1 MGNIVG
7 YLILLGLCT
16 GAALMMDNVVGS
28 MPLYLLI
35 FVLFF
40 SLAYTFRMQRKFRVA
55 LGGGGKVLPRGVP
68 TQVKAEMHNESWLP
82 APHLRAVVRTGEQA
96 VNLDFSLSPSQT
108 RELTFTVCP
117 PHVGPYEIGVPRV
130 RFFDPMGLFSLTKKM
145 DVQTVTA
152 VPRILTLAPF
162 RSPTGP
168 ANETAAS
175 AAFTRS
181 LEPDSYNG
189 VREYQVGDSL
199 RHIHWKLTSH
209 TGRYMSRRYETR
221 RREGVTVCVDRF
233 RPALSEENCRLTY
246 DCVTETGISLA
257 AAAVRR
263 RLPADILS
271 SGVSGPVRRSL
282 RDGRDIRAA
291 AEELGAA
298 VFDGGQT
305 LPELLESERERMA
318 GEWVLVCAASLDG
331 GLVRCLTA
339 FAAAGRR
346 PALIFATP
354 APDSLS
360 PEEDRI
366 LRFLAVQG
374 IPWEA
379 VASAETLRLDFM
391 KVSPLA
397 ARRAVCCGGT
407 DEKNSR
413 R

>member
-1 MGNIVG
+1 
-7 YLILLGLCT
+7 
-16 GAALMMDNVVGS
+16 MMDNVIGS
-28 MPLYLLI
+28 MPMYLLV
-35 FVLFF
+35 FVLFI
-40 SLAYTFRMQRKFRVA
+40 SLAYTFRMQRKFRMT
-55 LGGGGKVLPRGVP
+55 LGGGGRVLSRRVP
-68 TQVKAEMHNESWLP
+68 TEVRAEMQNESRLP
-82 APHLRAVVRTGEQA
+82 APHLRAVVQTGEQTLS
-96 VNLDFSLSPSQT
+96 LDFSLSPSQT
-108 RELTFTVCP
+108 KELTFTVCP

-145 DVQTVTA
+145 DAQTVTA
-152 VPRILTLAPF
+152 VPRILPLAPF
-162 RSPTGP
+162 HSPTGP
-168 ANETAAS
+168 ANEMAAS
-175 AAFTRS
+175 AAFIRS
-181 LEPDSYNG
+181 MEPDGYNG

-209 TGRYMSRRYETR
+209 TGRYMSRRYETC

-263 RLPADILS
+263 GLPADILS
-271 SGVSGPVRRSL
+271 SGGSGPVRRPL
-282 RDGRDIRAA
+282 RERADIQAA
-291 AEELGAA
+291 AEELGTA
-298 VFDGGQT
+298 VFGGSQP
-305 LPELLESERERMA
+305 LSELLESERERIA
-318 GEWVLVCAASLDG
+318 GEWILVCAASLDV

-339 FAAAGRR
+339 LAAAGRR
-346 PALIFATP
+346 LALIFATP

-366 LRFLAVQG
+366 LCFLVSQG

-379 VASAETLRLDFM
+379 AASAETLRLDFM

-397 ARRAVCCGGT
+397 AQAPARCGGT
-407 DEKNSR
+407 DETVSR